1 MNLRLLE
8 HYRSIVRLRRKA
20 GICYL
25 QFHRKAV
32 IAMKL
37 YLNDF
42 KFIYSYH
49 TREDRKEIDKRKLVE

>member
-1 MNLRLLE
+1 M
-8 HYRSIVRLRRKA
+8 RKA
-20 GICYL
+20 GRYYL

-32 IAMKL
+32 IGMEL

-49 TREDRKEIDKRKLVE
+49 TREDPEGSEKRKLTE